1 MYDVVNN
8 VPAIAVAV
16 VALATL
22 IHVAWGEDDGVLNPP
37 KLLWRST
44 MTEEAVK
51 QDFAVKEPYKEMT
64 IANDAERGAAMK
76 MESCGCCG
84 HYYTTQGFACTLET
98 PCLISYHV
106 KGPNA
111 WQGFSNLA
119 PTMASFVHNPKT
131 DCLAANGEDEGGVF
145 PTYAKIVYCAP
156 WMCALGVLQL
166 QPLGVIL
173 K

>member
-1 MYDVVNN
+1 MYD

-16 VALATL
+16 VALAPL
-22 IHVAWGEDDGVLNPP
+22 IHVAWGEDDGVLNRP

-131 DCLAANGEDEGGVF
+131 DCLAANGEDEGGSSQRM
-145 PTYAKIVYCAP
+145 PKSCIMHHGC
-156 WMCALGVLQL
+156 VLL
-166 QPLGVIL
+166 VCCSCSP
-173 K
+173 